1 MSRKNSKDIKTAGA
15 YIVLQMLLLIY
26 SLCGTCS
33 KLAGQ
38 SEIFSLPFFFFYGL
52 IFLNMGIYA
61 VLWQQILKRV
71 PLVTAYANRA
81 VTVIWGLIW
90 GLLIFD
96 ERITIQ
102 KIVGAA
108 IIVTGIM
115 IVVKS
120 DGR

>member
-1 MSRKNSKDIKTAGA
+1 
-15 YIVLQMLLLIY
+15 
-26 SLCGTCS
+26 
-33 KLAGQ
+33 
-38 SEIFSLPFFFFYGL
+38 
-52 IFLNMGIYA
+52 MGIYA